1 MTGTIRKATILVAFG
16 LLAASTAM
24 AGIPNPANC
33 TWGEWINVVGNLD
46 GTPDPIGAYT
56 VVVHDVYDLP
66 ILGSTVTINFAGA
79 SDLRLCTDVAPEGQ
93 TNTCNVAT
101 AITNSSGE
109 ATFIVCGG
117 AMTQGGL
124 LTGGAIG
131 AVEVR
136 ADGYYLGVISA
147 CAYDLNGALTG
158 GGGVTGADDAA
169 WQGDM
174 GLFGGAE
181 NPDYKCR
188 NDYTQNG
195 EQTGAD
201 RSAWQS
207 LMGLGTS
214 AFGCTYCP

>member
-1 MTGTIRKATILVAFG
+1 MIRKATVLVALG
-16 LLAASTAM
+16 LVAASAAM
-24 AGIPNPANC
+24 AGIPSPANC
-33 TWGEWINVVGNLD
+33 VFGDWINVVGNLG
-46 GTPDPIGAYT
+46 GTPDPVGAYT
-56 VVVHDVYDLP
+56 VTVNDVGNFP
-66 ILGSTVTINFAGA
+66 VIGSTVTINFVGA
-79 SDLRLCTDVAPEGQ
+79 TDIRLCTDVAPVGQ

-101 AITNSSGE
+101 AITNGSGV
-109 ATFIVCGG
+109 ASFIVCGG

-124 LTGGAIG
+124 MTGGAIG

-136 ADGYYLGVISA
+136 ADGYLLGVISA
-147 CAYDLNGALTG
+147 CAYDLNGALAG

-174 GLFGGAE
+174 GMLGGAG

-188 NDYTQNG
+188 NDFTQNG

-201 RSAWQS
+201 RSAWQT
-207 LMGLGTS
+207 LMGLGSS